1 MNKILFNY
9 LLKNFLKT
17 LFIIILIAYA
27 FGIILNLFEE
37 IEFFKNVNTSIFL
50 PLMLTS
56 IFVPSMII
64 KLLPFIIFIASMIFM
79 VKIRNNKDLLTL
91 KVFGYSNIKI
101 FFILATTAFVLG
113 WFILLIISP
122 LSSSMVKYY
131 EKTKSQYARDIDHLV
146 TFNKNG
152 LWIKENLKSG
162 DRVITAVK
170 PEGFNLIDV
179 TIFHFDENFNLYE
192 KIYSK
197 NINIKSNKWNL
208 EDVKIFKI
216 VDGVF
221 KVKNV
226 DNYQIYSIYNYEK
239 ITSLFNN
246 SDTISFLDLLVDFD
260 GLINNG
266 YNKKFLNQSLH
277 AMLTLPFLLFL
288 MTSLASILTLYTLRR
303 SDNLRFAILGLII
316 SVFVYYFKDL
326 SIALGQTDRIPLVLA
341 IWSPVIALSLFTF
354 IGVLQINEK

>member
-197 NINIKSNKWNL
+197 NINIKSNEWNL
-208 EDVKIFKI
+208 KEVKIFKI

-221 KVKNV
+221 EIKNV
-226 DNYQIYSIYNYEK
+226 DTYQINSIYNYEK

-246 SDTISFLDLLVDFD
+246 SDTISFLDLLVDFND
-260 GLINNG
+260 LINNG
-266 YNKKFLNQSLH
+266 YNQRFLNQSLH

-288 MTSLASILTLYTLRR
+288 MTSLASILTLYTLKR
-303 SDNLRFAILGLII
+303 SDNLKLNNQCFGL
-316 SVFVYYFKDL
+316 
-326 SIALGQTDRIPLVLA
+326 
-341 IWSPVIALSLFTF
+341 LF
-354 IGVLQINEK
+354 

>member
-197 NINIKSNKWNL
+197 NINIKSNEWNL
-208 EDVKIFKI
+208 KEVKIFKI

-221 KVKNV
+221 EIKNV
-226 DNYQIYSIYNYEK
+226 DTYQINSIYNYEK

-246 SDTISFLDLLVDFD
+246 SDTISFLDLLVDFND
-260 GLINNG
+260 LINNG
-266 YNKKFLNQSLH
+266 YNQRFLNQSLH

-288 MTSLASILTLYTLRR
+288 MTSLASILTLYTLKR
-303 SDNLRFAILGLII
+303 SDNLKFVILGLII
-316 SVFVYYFKDL
+316 SVLVYYFKDL
-326 SIALGQTDRIPLVLA
+326 SIALGKTDRIPLVLA
-341 IWSPVIALSLFTF
+341 VWSPVIALSLFTF

>member
-1 MNKILFNY
+1 MVHIVDYKS
-9 LLKNFLKT
+9 
-17 LFIIILIAYA
+17 AY
-27 FGIILNLFEE
+27 I
-37 IEFFKNVNTSIFL
+37 
-50 PLMLTS
+50 
-56 IFVPSMII
+56 
-64 KLLPFIIFIASMIFM
+64 
-79 VKIRNNKDLLTL
+79 
-91 KVFGYSNIKI
+91 
-101 FFILATTAFVLG
+101 
-113 WFILLIISP
+113 
-122 LSSSMVKYY
+122 SSMVKYY

-197 NINIKSNKWNL
+197 NINIKSNEWNL
-208 EDVKIFKI
+208 KEVKIFKI

-221 KVKNV
+221 EIKNV
-226 DNYQIYSIYNYEK
+226 DTYQINSIYNYEK

-246 SDTISFLDLLVDFD
+246 SDTISFLDLLVDFND
-260 GLINNG
+260 LINNG
-266 YNKKFLNQSLH
+266 YNQRFLNQSLH

-288 MTSLASILTLYTLRR
+288 MTSIASILTLYTLKR
-303 SDNLRFAILGLII
+303 SDNLKFVILGLII
-316 SVFVYYFKDL
+316 SVLVYYFKDL
-326 SIALGQTDRIPLVLA
+326 SIALGKTDRIPLVLA
-341 IWSPVIALSLFTF
+341 VWSPVIALSLFTF